1 MAKPALQFPFI
12 KSKKMKNLLLILI
25 IFFAT
30 YQVSAQEEIIEAPPN
45 GWVSGGTIQLL
56 FNQSAFN
63 NEWTGGGT
71 SSIAGNLTLN
81 YNLNYRLDDFFW
93 DNKLLVDY
101 GLTKIKD
108 DEFSRK
114 TSDRLEFNSIVG
126 KQLQNSNWYYSWFL
140 NFRTQIS
147 KGYAFSEDPVSL
159 KTVRTETTHFLSPAY
174 LQTGPGMMWKKN
186 DDFVIN
192 IAPATARF
200 IFVDNEF
207 TSVPGYLD
215 GQYFGVD
222 EGKSSRFEFGASV
235 SAFLKLKL
243 LENVTMENTAN
254 FYSNYLDKPG
264 NVDIDY
270 LMNMQMKI
278 NSYLSANLLFQAI
291 YDDNAIAAFQIREV
305 FGLGIN
311 YSL

>member
-1 MAKPALQFPFI
+1 MAKPALRFRFL
-12 KSKKMKNLLLILI
+12 KSKKMKNLLLILT
-25 IFFAT
+25 FLFAI
-30 YQVSAQEEIIEAPPN
+30 YQVSAQEEKIEIPTN
-45 GWVSGGTIQLL
+45 GWNSGGTIQLL

-81 YNLNYRLDDFFW
+81 YNLNYRMDDFSW
-93 DNKLLVDY
+93 DNKLLADY

-108 DEFSRK
+108 DEFARK
-114 TSDRLEFNSIVG
+114 TSDRVEFNSIAG
-126 KQLQNSNWYYSWFL
+126 KQIKETKWYYSYFL
-140 NFRTQIS
+140 NFRTQFS
-147 KGYAFSEDPVSL
+147 KGYEFSEDPVSL
-159 KTVRTETTHFLSPAY
+159 KTIRTETTHFFSPAY

-186 DDFVIN
+186 DDLVIN
-192 IAPATARF
+192 IAPTTARF
-200 IFVDNEF
+200 ILVDNKF
-207 TSVPGYLD
+207 TSVPGYVD
-215 GQYFGVD
+215 GQYFGAD

-235 SAFLKLKL
+235 RAFLKLKL

-291 YDDNAIAAFQIREV
+291 YDDNAVAAFQIREV

>member
-1 MAKPALQFPFI
+1 
-12 KSKKMKNLLLILI
+12 MKNLFLTLI
-25 IFFAT
+25 ILSAT
-30 YQVSAQEEIIEAPPN
+30 YQVSAQEEKIEVPAN
-45 GWVSGGTIQLL
+45 GWNSGGTIQLL

-63 NEWTGGGT
+63 DEWTGGGS

-81 YNLNYRLDDFFW
+81 YNLNYRMDDFSW
-93 DNKLLVDY
+93 DNKLLADY

-114 TSDRLEFNSIVG
+114 TSDRLEFNSIAG
-126 KQLQNSNWYYSWFL
+126 KQLKNSNWYYSWFL

-147 KGYAFSEDPVSL
+147 KGYEFSEDPVTL
-159 KTVRTETTHFLSPAY
+159 KTIRTETTHFFSPAY

-192 IAPATARF
+192 IAPATSRF
-200 IFVDNEF
+200 IFVDNKF
-207 TSVPGYLD
+207 TSVPGYVD
-215 GQYFGVD
+215 GQYFGAD

-264 NVDIDY
+264 NVDID
-270 LMNMQMKI
+270 
-278 NSYLSANLLFQAI
+278 
-291 YDDNAIAAFQIREV
+291 
-305 FGLGIN
+305 
-311 YSL
+311 

>member
-1 MAKPALQFPFI
+1 MEKPVLLYHFI
-12 KSKKMKNLLLILI
+12 KSKKLKNLFLILI
-25 IFFAT
+25 LLISS
-30 YQVSAQEEIIEAPPN
+30 YQVSAQEEKIEVPPN
-45 GWVSGGTIQLL
+45 GWNSGGTIQLL

-63 NEWTGGGT
+63 DEWTGGGT

-81 YNLNYRLDDFFW
+81 YNLNYRMDDFSW
-93 DNKLLVDY
+93 DNKLLADY

-114 TSDRLEFNSIVG
+114 TSDRLEFNSITG
-126 KQLQNSNWYYSWFL
+126 KQLKNSNWYYSWFL
-140 NFRTQIS
+140 NFRTQFS
-147 KGYAFSEDPVSL
+147 KGYEFSEDPVSL
-159 KTVRTETTHFLSPAY
+159 KTIRTETTHFFSPAY

-186 DDFVIN
+186 DNFVIN
-192 IAPATARF
+192 IAPATSRF
-200 IFVDNEF
+200 IFVDNKF

-215 GQYFGVD
+215 GQYYGAD

-235 SAFLKLKL
+235 SAFLKLNL

-270 LMNMQMKI
+270 LMNIQMKI

-291 YDDNAIAAFQIREV
+291 YDDNAVAAFQIREV

>member
-1 MAKPALQFPFI
+1 
-12 KSKKMKNLLLILI
+12 MKNLFLILI
-25 IFFAT
+25 ILSAT
-30 YQVSAQEEIIEAPPN
+30 YQVSAQQEKIEIPPN
-45 GWVSGGTIQLL
+45 GWNSGGTIQLL

-63 NEWTGGGT
+63 DKWTGGGT

-81 YNLNYRLDDFFW
+81 YNLNYRKDDFSW
-93 DNKLLVDY
+93 DNKFFADY

-114 TSDRLEFNSIVG
+114 TNDRLELNSIAG
-126 KQLQNSNWYYSWFL
+126 KQLKNSNWYYSWFL
-140 NFRTQIS
+140 NFRTQFS
-147 KGYAFSEDPVSL
+147 KGYEFGEDPVSL
-159 KTVRTETTHFLSPAY
+159 KTIRTETTHFLSPGY

-186 DDFVIN
+186 EDFVIN
-192 IAPATARF
+192 IAPATSRF
-200 IFVDNEF
+200 IFVDNKF
-207 TSVPGYLD
+207 TSVPGYVD

-235 SAFLKLKL
+235 SAFLKLNL

-291 YDDNAIAAFQIREV
+291 YDDNAVAAFQIREV